1 VCKART
7 HDWWRSGQH
16 AYFICRGCTR
26 PSCPGCPAVD
36 VSLYLFDLIGVAV
49 FAISGALAAGRR
61 RLDLRGVVVAAAATA
76 VGGGTIRDVLLNRH
90 PIFWLT
96 DARYLLVII
105 VASIATMLYVRWAR
119 VPGITLDVADA
130 LGLALFTVTGAQVA
144 ERAGMPAITCVL
156 LGTMSGAAGG
166 VIRDV
171 LLAQVPLILQRG
183 SLYATAAIVGA
194 TFYLVL
200 IRLGISP
207 GVASLAGMAC
217 VASLRLAAIFWRLE
231 LPAFEVPL
239 DES

>member
-1 VCKART
+1 M
-7 HDWWRSGQH
+7 
-16 AYFICRGCTR
+16 
-26 PSCPGCPAVD
+26 
-36 VSLYLFDLIGVAV
+36 SLYLFDLIGGGV
-49 FAISGALAAGRR
+49 FAVSGALAAVRR
-61 RLDLRGVVVAAAATA
+61 RLDLIGVVVAAAATA
-76 VGGGTIRDVLLNRH
+76 VGGGTIRDVLLDRR

-96 DARYLLVII
+96 DARYLVVII

-171 LLAQVPLILQRG
+171 LLAQVPHVLQRG

-200 IRLGISP
+200 INLGMSP

-217 VASLRLAAIFWRLE
+217 VAALRLAAIVWRLE
-231 LPAFEVPL
+231 LPAFEVPP